1 MDWPFSSV
9 QEPSSHSRTQIA
21 LLKLNPLSVQLSSA
35 VVSILYLCSKS
46 SLENSDIRKSILSVG
61 TNSMKH
67 SSYAGSASAIID
79 PTRVKQASW
88 KPRAIVYQG
97 FLADLE
103 CDHLISIAKSELKGS
118 AVADNF
124 SVISGETNFQVTTIP
139 ILEISRNTLLNLR
152 VLRWGKNNTMDTLR
166 RKTSTTMK
174 IGSTLSLLGS
184 IPIEGDQKHQHT
196 EYGHLSP
203 HLSPLTILNLLN
215 FDQYV
220 VT

>member
-1 MDWPFSSV
+1 
-9 QEPSSHSRTQIA
+9 
-21 LLKLNPLSVQLSSA
+21 
-35 VVSILYLCSKS
+35 
-46 SLENSDIRKSILSVG
+46 
-61 TNSMKH
+61 MKH

-118 AVADNF
+118 AVVDNF
-124 SVISGETNFQVTTIP
+124 SGETNFQVTTIP

-184 IPIEGDQKHQHT
+184 IPIEA
-196 EYGHLSP
+196 P
-203 HLSPLTILNLLN
+203 AIVLLPSCGVLVQ
-215 FDQYV
+215 FV
-220 VT
+220 FGCACVGCLASAKVLLCLEP

>member
-1 MDWPFSSV
+1 
-9 QEPSSHSRTQIA
+9 
-21 LLKLNPLSVQLSSA
+21 
-35 VVSILYLCSKS
+35 
-46 SLENSDIRKSILSVG
+46 
-61 TNSMKH
+61 MKH

-103 CDHLISIAKSELKGS
+103 CDHLISIAKSKLKGS

-124 SVISGETNFQVTTIP
+124 SGESKLSEVRATSDMFFSKNKVTTIP

-184 IPIEGDQKHQHT
+184 IPIEAPGA
-196 EYGHLSP
+196 LIMSVA
-203 HLSPLTILNLLN
+203 LLRAIG
-215 FDQYV
+215 
-220 VT
+220 

>member
-1 MDWPFSSV
+1 MPFEGFYSLFV
-9 QEPSSHSRTQIA
+9 QQIEEINPESGDKLHEA
-21 LLKLNPLSVQLSSA
+21 L
-35 VVSILYLCSKS
+35 
-46 SLENSDIRKSILSVG
+46 
-61 TNSMKH
+61 

-79 PTRVKQASW
+79 PTRVKQVSW

-103 CDHLISIAKSELKGS
+103 CDHLISIAISQLKGS
-118 AVADNF
+118 AVASKLSEVRATSGMFFSKNKKTQIICSNF
-124 SVISGETNFQVTTIP
+124 RGNQLSGYNY

-152 VLRWGKNNTMDTLR
+152 FVAGALVLTGSHLFVHVLFPVIRVLRWGKTNTMDTLR

-203 HLSPLTILNLLN
+203 
-215 FDQYV
+215 Q
-220 VT
+220 

>member
-124 SVISGETNFQVTTIP
+124 SVI
-139 ILEISRNTLLNLR
+139 R